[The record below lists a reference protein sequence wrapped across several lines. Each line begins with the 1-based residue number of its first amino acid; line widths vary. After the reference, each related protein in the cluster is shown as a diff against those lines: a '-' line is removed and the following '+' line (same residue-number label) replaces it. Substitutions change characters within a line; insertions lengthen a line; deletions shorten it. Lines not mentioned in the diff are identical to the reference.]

1 MTIGRMQPTAADRPP
16 RLEEIVV
23 SLPGTFD
30 PGLPIA
36 AARAGATG
44 LLDLQGI
51 SDPETARA
59 ALGRLVDLAR
69 GGRIGAVLSPAED
82 AIVAAAASILP
93 DDATF
98 LLALDEDA
106 DLQDVVARL
115 RRGTRRVGAI
125 VHSVEDLERAEAR
138 GFDVAAARGLEAGG
152 RVGDETTFVLLQRL
166 SPRSRL
172 PLFAWGGIG
181 WHTAAACVVGGASGI
196 VLDWQLA
203 LLRESPLPAAMRRRV
218 ERMDGSETATV
229 RDPSGGLLRLFA
241 RPGFTARDAI
251 ERLAESLRTAPA
263 AAWREGLCALL
274 NAPVLEERL
283 WLMGQDASFAAS
295 FRREGESVGRVLPA
309 LRARVAAALAGAAA
323 SRALDSGAPL
333 ARSHGTTYPIVQGP
347 MTRVSDVP
355 AFIDAVERGGALPV
369 LALALMREE
378 PARRLL
384 RETRARLEGRPFGV
398 GILGFVP
405 RELREEQ
412 LRAIHDAPPPFAI
425 IAGGRPDQAA
435 SLEARGIATYL
446 HVPSPGMLETFVRDG
461 ARRFI
466 FEGSEC
472 GGHIGPRT
480 SFILWETMVRVLVD
494 AALPRAE
501 AEKVHVLFGGGIH
514 DALSGAMVAA
524 LSEPLVGRGMKVG
537 VDVGT
542 AYLFTEEAVASGAIV
557 PAFQDVAMEADRTIL
572 VETGP
577 GHAIRCAPT
586 EFFSAFEA
594 EKVRLRRE
602 GVPGEEIRERLEALN
617 MGRLRIA
624 SKGIVRTT
632 TATEAA
638 DPFRA
643 VDEGEQR
650 REGMYMLGQVA
661 ALHHERTTIPALH
674 ERIGRGSAELLAAF
688 AARPEI
694 VSTDER
700 PAGPPPLD
708 IALVGIACLL
718 PGGAHDVAT
727 FWENIVQGKDAIGE
741 IPPHRFDA
749 SLWFDA
755 DRKRRDHI
763 YSKWGGFLEDLPF
776 DPLKYGIPPAALRSI
791 EPLQLLALEMVDQA
805 LRDAGY
811 DRVNPHKARTAVI
824 LGVGGG
830 AAELGGRYA
839 FRSMLPRF
847 FKRLPEEFLSELP
860 EWTEDSFP
868 GILLNVVA
876 GRIANRFDLGGVN
889 FTVDAACASSLA
901 AIYLAARELATGA
914 CDLAIA
920 GGCDTVQNPFGY
932 LCFSKTGAL
941 SPRGRSRTFDA
952 SADGIAISEGHAA
965 VVLKR
970 RTDAE
975 RDGDRIYA
983 VLRGAAGGSD
993 GRVMGLT
1000 APHEAGQIRTLER
1013 AYDQAGFSPATVGLF
1028 EAHGTGTVVGDQTE
1042 CRALASL
1049 LDAEGAAP
1057 QSVAIG
1063 SVKSMIGHTKCTAGV
1078 AGLIKTALALH
1089 HRLLPPT
1096 LHVET
1101 PNPKAGFPG
1110 GPLYVSSVLRPWLR
1124 GAHPRRAGVS
1134 AFGFG
1139 GSNFHAVLEEYDGDV
1154 RESSGRDATRRG
1166 RPAELFLLAAATPAE
1181 LASRARALQRDAA
1194 KPATDG
1200 RVRTIADVACAQHA
1214 RDPRPSGAARAAV
1227 VAADIDSLTA
1237 RLERLAARLEGTAAV
1252 SAAANVGLEGA
1263 NADELRAH
1271 GIFLGAAGPGT
1282 GGNASVSIA
1291 CLLAGPNGGVA
1302 DPFRDLAIEF
1312 TEVADAFEEAAAGV
1326 ASLPAAEFLK
1336 ALFPPPWLD
1345 AEATRLGAECLRSPE
1360 VAAAAARAA
1369 GRAMTELLSA
1379 FGLAPAAVESEP
1391 TAAVFVALHDRGVR
1405 TFVDASPRGT
1415 LLLGGATALGDRPH
1429 TMVSLQNAAAG
1440 GWTSFLTALAGLWA
1454 AGAPLD
1460 PERLYVGEARAV
1472 DPHPRRAPWPA
1483 HSSHLFMLNGTSLR
1497 PASQPQVVEAP
1508 RFFLSPGD
1516 PAAPSAEATPAAARD
1531 VPAASRPASP
1541 IAPEAGAAAGVP
1553 STPYAQFQATMRLF
1567 LETQARVMGS
1577 FLDDAG
1583 APGMPV
1589 AEGIQNAVPAPTVAL
1604 ASAPIIV
1611 ATPAPTVAAAP
1622 APAAE
1627 AAPEPAPAPDGSR
1640 LREELLRIVSER
1652 TGYPAGMLTDDANL
1666 EADLGIDS
1674 IKRVEIIAAFR
1685 RTVLPS
1691 MTEPPPDYM
1700 ERMTAA
1706 RTLRAILAG
1715 SEAFFPRA
1723 AAPAS
1728 HSAAPWQEAAAAPAP
1743 PAGPDRAEMA
1753 RLLREI
1759 IAERTGYPVEMLA
1772 DEANLEAD
1780 LGIDSIKRVEIIAAF
1795 RRTILPDLKELPASS
1810 MERMAAARTAATIVR
1825 EMAGLVGGGATT
1837 AAPAATTTT
1846 AAAAAAVAEAPGDE
1860 DCPRTVPRPV
1870 ELPPVSGERAP
1881 LRPGCVLLTDDGGG
1895 VAAAVARRLVA
1906 SDHPVALLSEAD
1918 LRDAESVRG
1927 AVAKARGHA
1936 SGIAALLH
1944 LAPLADAPSFPGIDA
1959 PTWSNRQDIEVR
1971 GLLFLVQALRPEI
1984 QDAAAAPIRVLAAT
1998 RGGGDFSDTATTDE
2012 AGQPW
2017 RGGVAGMLKVAAREF
2032 EHGWFRAVDFDVVPD
2047 ADRLLAELA
2056 TPGPVEVGVRAG
2068 RRLGLEAVAAP
2079 LPDGPR
2085 LDEPS
2090 GAAALQAPD
2099 VVLVTGGARGI
2110 TAEVA
2115 IEIAANS
2122 GATMI
2127 LLGRTPPPPADEP
2140 EATAAHATPGDL
2152 RKALL
2157 DAARRLGAQV
2167 TPKEIEARMRRIL
2180 ADREIRATLAAIV
2193 RAGARAEYAPCD
2205 VSDPADL
2212 ERVARTVLAQ
2222 HGHIDAVVHGAG
2234 VIEDRFIA
2242 DKTAESFDRVV
2253 GTKTSPLLTL
2263 TRLVEPRSLKL
2274 LLLFSSTS
2282 GFFGN
2287 AGQVDYAAANEILN
2301 RIARRLKGR
2310 GPARVVAL
2318 NWGPWSGAGMVTP
2331 EVAKQFRE
2339 RGVGMVTVP
2348 AGRAAAWR
2356 EIARPDGP
2364 VRVLL
2369 GPGAWN
2375 EPARARARTEAT
2387 PDSTRRE
2394 VARDAASSP
2403 ATPLLERQTVR
2414 RSGDG
2419 GLEARVVLD
2428 PARHPYLDHHRIDG
2442 KPVLPLAVAM
2452 ELMTETAAAAAPSGW
2467 HVTHV
2472 LDVRMF
2478 SGVLLENGAREIAVT
2493 AARENGHG
2501 AEGTWRVRIADPK
2514 TPGRKLY
2521 EALVRLAEA
2530 PPAPPAAP
2538 SLPALDAA
2546 CEVSVAEAYDRW
2558 TFHGPSLQVIEALRR
2573 VDVRGIDAVVR
2584 PSSPQKIAGASS
2596 AGWLID
2602 AAMLD
2607 AGPQIATIWSR
2618 YHQDV
2623 TVLPNRI
2630 ACYHRYG
2637 PLAGPPAEVLFRVST
2652 GLDGQTYKGDVWYLR
2667 DGRVLGR
2674 IEGLEGSGTLEL
2686 NRITLK
2692 PPR

>member
-1 MTIGRMQPTAADRPP
+1 MTTRRMRPAADGRPP
-16 RLEEIVV
+16 RLEEVVV

-51 SDPETARA
+51 RDPETARA
-59 ALGRLVDLAR
+59 ALDRLVSLAR
-69 GGRIGAVLSPAED
+69 GGRIGAVLSPADD
-82 AIVAAAASILP
+82 AVVAAAASILP

-98 LLALDEDA
+98 LLALDDDA
-106 DLQDVVARL
+106 RAGDAVARL
-115 RRGTRRVGAI
+115 RRGSRRVGAI
-125 VHSVEDLERAEAR
+125 VHSIEDLERAEAL
-138 GFDVAAARGLEAGG
+138 GFDLAAARGLEAGG

-166 SPRSRL
+166 SRRSRL

-181 WHTAAACVVGGASGI
+181 WHTAAACAVGGASGI
-196 VLDWQLA
+196 VLDWQLS
-203 LLRESPLPAAMRRRV
+203 LLRESPLPAPMRRRV

-229 RDPSGGLLRLFA
+229 RDPSGRLLRLFA

-251 ERLAESLRTAPA
+251 ERLADRLRAAAASDGSSTTGATPGSSANA
-263 AAWREGLCALL
+263 AAWREGLSALL

-309 LRARVAAALAGAAA
+309 LRSRVAAALAGAAA
-323 SRALDSGAPL
+323 ARALDAGSPL

-384 RETRARLEGRPFGV
+384 RDTRARLNGRPFGV

-524 LSEPLVGRGMKVG
+524 LSEPLVERGMKIG

-594 EKVRLRRE
+594 EKARLRRE
-602 GVPGEEIRERLEALN
+602 GVPGEEIRERLEAMN

-632 TATEAA
+632 TAAEAA

-661 ALHHERTTIPALH
+661 ALHRERTTIPELH
-674 ERIGRGSAELLAAF
+674 ERIGRGSAELLAEL
-688 AARPEI
+688 AARPQI
-694 VSTDER
+694 VSADER
-700 PAGPPPLD
+700 PAAPPPLD
-708 IALVGIACLL
+708 IALVGISCLL
-718 PGGAHDVAT
+718 PGGAHDAAT
-727 FWENIVQGKDAIGE
+727 FWENIVRGKDAIGE

-776 DPLKYGIPPAALRSI
+776 DPLKYGIPPTALRSI

-811 DRVNPHKARTAVI
+811 DRVNPHKARTSVI

-847 FKRLPEEFLSELP
+847 FQRLPEEFLSELP

-914 CDLAIA
+914 CDMAIA

-970 RTDAE
+970 RADAE

-1013 AYDQAGFSPATVGLF
+1013 AYAQAGFSPATVGLF

-1042 CRALASL
+1042 CRALSTL

-1124 GAHPRRAGVS
+1124 ATNPRRAGVS

-1139 GSNFHAVLEEYDGDV
+1139 GSNFHAVLEEYDGDA
-1154 RESSGRDATRRG
+1154 RGACARDATRRG

-1181 LASRARALQRDAA
+1181 LAARARALQRDAA
-1194 KPATDG
+1194 RPAPDG
-1200 RVRTIADVACAQHA
+1200 RVRTIADIACAQHA
-1214 RDPRPSGAARAAV
+1214 RDPRPSGVVRAAV
-1227 VAADIDSLTA
+1227 VAADLDSLAA
-1237 RLERLAARLEGTAAV
+1237 RLERLAAVLEATAAR
-1252 SAAANVGLEGA
+1252 SAGA
-1263 NADELRAH
+1263 NPGLGGSIVGDLRAH
-1271 GIFLGAAGPGT
+1271 GIFLGAAASGP
-1282 GGNASVSIA
+1282 APLA
-1291 CLLAGPNGGVA
+1291 CLLAGPGTIVP
-1302 DPFRDLAIEF
+1302 DPFRDLALEF
-1312 TEVADAFEEAAAGV
+1312 TEVAEAFEAAAAGV

-1336 ALFPPPWLD
+1336 VLFPPPWLD
-1345 AEATRLGAECLRSPE
+1345 AEATRLGTERLRSPE
-1360 VAAAAARAA
+1360 VAAAAAGAA
-1369 GRAMTELLSA
+1369 GVALTELLSA

-1391 TAAVFVALHDRGVR
+1391 TSAVLVALHDRGVR
-1405 TFVDASPRGT
+1405 LFVDASPRGT
-1415 LLLGGATALGDRPH
+1415 LLRGAATALGDRPH
-1429 TMVSLQNAAAG
+1429 TIVSLQDGAAG
-1440 GWTSFLTALAGLWA
+1440 GWTSFLAALAGVWA

-1472 DPHPRRAPWPA
+1472 DPNPRRAPLPA
-1483 HSSHLFMLNGTSLR
+1483 RSSHLFMLNGTSLR

-1508 RFFLSPGD
+1508 RFSLSTGD
-1516 PAAPSAEATPAAARD
+1516 QAAPAEAPAPAAES
-1531 VPAASRPASP
+1531 PAASRSAAP
-1541 IAPEAGAAAGVP
+1541 IAPNAGAAAVP

-1567 LETQARVMGS
+1567 LETQERVMRS

-1583 APGMPV
+1583 TPGIPV
-1589 AEGIQNAVPAPTVAL
+1589 AEEIQHAAPAPTVAMV
-1604 ASAPIIV
+1604 AAPII
-1611 ATPAPTVAAAP
+1611 ATATTVPAAPAPTVAAM
-1622 APAAE
+1622 
-1627 AAPEPAPAPDGSR
+1627 PAPAPEVSY

-1652 TGYPAGMLTDDANL
+1652 TGYPTEMLTDDANL

-1706 RTLRAILAG
+1706 RTLRAILAAT
-1715 SEAFFPRA
+1715 EAFLPRA
-1723 AAPAS
+1723 AAAAS
-1728 HSAAPWQEAAAAPAP
+1728 PAAPSQA
-1743 PAGPDRAEMA
+1743 AGPDLAEMA

-1795 RRTILPDLKELPASS
+1795 RRAILPDLKELPAEY

-1837 AAPAATTTT
+1837 ATAPLSATATTI
-1846 AAAAAAVAEAPGDE
+1846 PGDE
-1860 DCPRTVPRPV
+1860 DCPRMVPRPV
-1870 ELPPVSGERAP
+1870 DLAPVSGERAQF
-1881 LRPGCVLLTDDGGG
+1881 RPGCVLLTDDGGG
-1895 VAAAVARRLVA
+1895 LAAAVARRLVA
-1906 SDHPVALLSEAD
+1906 TDRPVALLSEAD
-1918 LRDAESVRG
+1918 LRDAESVRA

-1936 SGIAALLH
+1936 AGIAALLH
-1944 LAPLADAPSFPGIDA
+1944 LAPLADAPVFPGIDA
-1959 PTWSNRQDIEVR
+1959 PTWAKRQDIELR
-1971 GLLFLVQALRPEI
+1971 GLLFLLQALQSELK
-1984 QDAAAAPIRVLAAT
+1984 DAAAAPIRVLAAT
-1998 RGGGDFSDTATTDE
+1998 RGGGDFSDRAGADE

-2017 RGGVAGMLKVAAREF
+2017 RGGVPGMLKVAAREF
-2032 EHGWFRAVDFDVVPD
+2032 EHGWFRAVDFDVTPD
-2047 ADRLLAELA
+2047 ADLLLGELA
-2056 TPGPVEVGVRAG
+2056 TPGPVEVGVRG
-2068 RRLGLEAVAAP
+2068 DRRLGLEAAAAP
-2079 LPDGPR
+2079 LPSIDHG
-2085 LDEPS
+2085 DEH
-2090 GAAALQAPD
+2090 AAAPLGSKD

-2115 IEIAANS
+2115 IEIAARS
-2122 GATMI
+2122 GATMV
-2127 LLGRTPPPPADEP
+2127 LLGRTPPPPTDEP
-2140 EATAAHATPGDL
+2140 EATVAHATPGEL
-2152 RKALL
+2152 RKGLL
-2157 DAARRLGAQV
+2157 EAARRLGATV

-2180 ADREIRATLAAIV
+2180 ADREIRVTLAAIGRV
-2193 RAGARAEYAPCD
+2193 GARAEYVPCD
-2205 VSDPADL
+2205 VRDPADL
-2212 ERVARTVLAQ
+2212 ERVVRNVLGQ
-2222 HGHIDAVVHGAG
+2222 HGHIDGVVHGAG

-2242 DKTAESFDRVV
+2242 DKSAESFDRVV

-2263 TRLVEPRSLKL
+2263 MRLVDPRSLKL

-2287 AGQVDYAAANEILN
+2287 PGQVDYAAANEILN
-2301 RIARRLKGR
+2301 RIARRLNGR
-2310 GPARVVAL
+2310 GPLRVVAL

-2339 RGVGMVTVP
+2339 RGVGMVTVA

-2375 EPARARARTEAT
+2375 KPA
-2387 PDSTRRE
+2387 PE
-2394 VARDAASSP
+2394 VARIAAAQDVASSP

-2472 LDVRMF
+2472 HDVRMF

-2521 EALVRLAEA
+2521 EALVRLSEA
-2530 PPAPPAAP
+2530 APAPPAAP
-2538 SLPALDAA
+2538 SLPAIDAA

-2558 TFHGPSLQVIEALRR
+2558 TFHGPALQVIEALRR
-2573 VDVRGIDAVVR
+2573 VDLRGIDAVVR
-2584 PSSPQKIAGASS
+2584 SSSPQTIAGASS